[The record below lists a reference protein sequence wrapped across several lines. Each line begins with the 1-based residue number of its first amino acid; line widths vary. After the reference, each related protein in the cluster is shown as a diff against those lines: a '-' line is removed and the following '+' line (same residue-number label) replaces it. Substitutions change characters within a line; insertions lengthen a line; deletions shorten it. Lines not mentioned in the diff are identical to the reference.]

1 MKLDSRYTLE
11 TGIPDG
17 YRLEDDSGVYILEQD
32 GPFEPAQG
40 DDPTPRAAWRRAQ
53 TGGIT
58 VGANLL
64 VTTLAVAVMLRA
76 PVLSAAARPRSLTP
90 DVTQNLLTTTLAPT
104 VAPIRP
110 QDFPAVSR
118 HPLTAPADPTVN
130 PITLLLTGAQ
140 PAVPFQAVDWP
151 AVSRHPLTPFAEP
164 SVSPLALL
172 LTPAQPVI
180 PFQAVPDSRVLRT
193 KSLPVD
199 GNANLLETTLAPA
212 VGTPVLPVDWPGP
225 LRRVGT
231 IAELGPPNLLT
242 TTLAVPVTMVPRAAF
257 LSGSRHVQP
266 LTPEPTL
273 NLLTTTLA
281 IAPGAAPFRPYDF
294 TPPIRLLRDDRQR
307 GYLEYLVL
315 DDTVPFPPVLWPAP
329 TRPLQVGRGAQD
341 PILGLLD
348 TTLKAVLP
356 TVTVQATT
364 SAIGT
369 TATGNGTITD
379 TGGEFESDRGFVY
392 DILTHADPGNVA
404 PGASGYANNVVA
416 SAGPYGVGAFSL
428 TLTGLTPGLIYFVRA
443 FARNSV
449 GYDYSNTEDVF
460 IADSGGVVSLLPFPW
475 RRRGRR

>member
-64 VTTLAVAVMLRA
+64 VTTLALAVTLRA

-104 VAPIRP
+104 VAPMRP
-110 QDFPAVSR
+110 QEFPAVSR
-118 HPLTAPADPTVN
+118 HPLTVPPDPTVN

-151 AVSRHPLTPFAEP
+151 AISRHPLTPLAEP

-172 LTPAQPVI
+172 LTPAQPLI
-180 PFQAVPDSRVLRT
+180 PFQTIPDSRVLRP
-193 KSLPVD
+193 KNLPVD
-199 GNANLLETTLAPA
+199 GNANLLETTLAP
-212 VGTPVLPVDWPGP
+212 
-225 LRRVGT
+225 
-231 IAELGPPNLLT
+231 
-242 TTLAVPVTMVPRAAF
+242 
-257 LSGSRHVQP
+257 
-266 LTPEPTL
+266 
-273 NLLTTTLA
+273 
-281 IAPGAAPFRPYDF
+281 APGAAPFRPYDF

-315 DDTVPFPPVLWPAP
+315 DDTSPFPPVLWPAP
-329 TRPLQVGRGAQD
+329 TRPLQISRGAQD
-341 PILGLLD
+341 PILGLLG

-460 IADSGGVVSLLPFPW
+460 IADSGAVVSLLPFPW